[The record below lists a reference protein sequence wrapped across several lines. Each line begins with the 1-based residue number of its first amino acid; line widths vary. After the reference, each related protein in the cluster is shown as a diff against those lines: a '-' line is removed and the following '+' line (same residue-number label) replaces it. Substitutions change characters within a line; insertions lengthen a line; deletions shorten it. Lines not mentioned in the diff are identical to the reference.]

1 VCELIESTSKYIC
14 GCWTRR
20 CAVEEGQEERK
31 KERGSELSPAP
42 YLHLP
47 PARTGRFTLRLL
59 CISHAQSQTA
69 VVTYH
74 LEAVCQ
80 ALLTV
85 RLPALRPDNCLVGSH
100 TPVRQLFVYS
110 VPVCSYPRFQLK
122 YQIKA
127 LGDSRRTYGTDKSS
141 SPLLPLCC
149 PAAIPRRT
157 TVNVL
162 RTPS

>member
-1 VCELIESTSKYIC
+1 VVVGREDAPLKR
-14 GCWTRR
+14 GRKRGRR
-20 CAVEEGQEERK
+20 SEGV
-31 KERGSELSPAP
+31 SCHLHL